1 MVSSND
7 MPTLKSQIIIDM
19 FKKRNL
25 EKKVDISRDLEEIQV
40 SAPQLQQPRNIS
52 SESLQQRRE
61 EADNK

>member
-1 MVSSND
+1 
-7 MPTLKSQIIIDM
+7 M

-40 SAPQLQQPRNIS
+40 SAPQLQQPRDIS